1 MMSAHAVPASA
12 ARPLADPAGL
22 VGQWV
27 RLYEDGTVGLLLSAD
42 RTGWTLRTPTGD
54 RTGTGRLAAEPIT
67 SESEARPV
75 RRRLRAVMDD
85 PAFPGAAD
93 LDLLDLQLA
102 AHP

>member
-1 MMSAHAVPASA
+1 MMSARSA
-12 ARPLADPAGL
+12 ATPALRPMGDPAHL

-27 RLYEDGTVGLLLSAD
+27 RVYDDGTVGLLLEAD
-42 RTGWTLRTPTGD
+42 DTSWSMRTPTGI
-54 RTGTGRLAAEPIT
+54 RSGRGRLAAEPVT
-67 SESEARPV
+67 RKEQSGPT

-85 PAFPGAAD
+85 PGLPGTED

>member
-1 MMSAHAVPASA
+1 MTSAHSVPVSA
-12 ARPLADPAGL
+12 TRPLVDPAGL

-27 RLYEDGTVGLLLSAD
+27 RVYEDGTVGLLLSAD
-42 RTGWTLRTPTGD
+42 RTGWTLRTPTGN
-54 RTGTGRLAAEPIT
+54 RTGAGLLAAEPIT
-67 SESEARPV
+67 RRTEARPV

-85 PAFPGAAD
+85 PAFPGTAD

>member
-1 MMSAHAVPASA
+1 MLSAHAIPS
-12 ARPLADPAGL
+12 PLFDPADL

-27 RLYEDGTVGLLLSAD
+27 RVKEDGTVGLLTSAD
-42 RTGWTLRTPTGD
+42 HAGWSLRTPTGVLSG
-54 RTGTGRLAAEPIT
+54 RGRLAAEPVT
-67 SESEARPV
+67 RRAEAGPV

-85 PAFPGAAD
+85 PAFPGVAD

>member
-1 MMSAHAVPASA
+1 MLSAHAVPAPPS
-12 ARPLADPAGL
+12 DPADL

-27 RLYEDGTVGLLLSAD
+27 RVREDGTVGLLLRAD
-42 RTGWTLRTPTGD
+42 RTGWSLRTPTGVVSQ
-54 RTGTGRLAAEPIT
+54 RGRLVAEPVT
-67 SESEARPV
+67 RRTEARPV

-93 LDLLDLQLA
+93 LDLLDLQLT

>member
-1 MMSAHAVPASA
+1 MMSAHPAPTSA
-12 ARPLADPAGL
+12 ARPLVDPADL

-27 RLYEDGTVGLLLSAD
+27 RVNEDGTVGLLLSAD
-42 RTGWTLRTPTGD
+42 RIGWTLRTPTGE
-54 RTGTGRLAAEPIT
+54 RTGAGRLAAEPIT
-67 SESEARPV
+67 RRAEARPV

-85 PAFPGAAD
+85 PAFPGADD

>member
-1 MMSAHAVPASA
+1 MMSAHSVPTPLT
-12 ARPLADPAGL
+12 RPLADPADL

-27 RLYEDGTVGLLLSAD
+27 RVHEDGAVGLLLSAD

-54 RTGTGRLAAEPIT
+54 RTGRGRLVAEVIT
-67 SESEARPV
+67 RTTEARPV

>member
-1 MMSAHAVPASA
+1 MMSAHSVPPSA
-12 ARPLADPAGL
+12 PRPLGDPADL

-27 RLYEDGTVGLLLSAD
+27 RVYDDGTVGLLLAAD
-42 RTGWTLRTPTGD
+42 HTGWTLRMPTGIS
-54 RTGTGRLAAEPIT
+54 TGEGRLAAEPVT
-67 SESEARPV
+67 TRNEARPV

-93 LDLLDLQLA
+93 LDLLDVQLA